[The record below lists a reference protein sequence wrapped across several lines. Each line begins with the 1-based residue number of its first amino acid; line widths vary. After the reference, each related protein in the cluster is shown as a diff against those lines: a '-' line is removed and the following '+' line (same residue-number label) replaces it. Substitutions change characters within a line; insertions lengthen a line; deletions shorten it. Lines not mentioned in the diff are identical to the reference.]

1 MIFAD
6 CIFTVNKPN
15 EIKRSVNK
23 LWVVTGFK
31 IITLFLKWKNNK
43 IFILSGSRTL
53 LAVEYRYHSRQG
65 SIFLF
70 ILFKS

>member
-6 CIFTVNKPN
+6 CIFTVNKRN
-15 EIKRSVNK
+15 EIKRSMNK

-31 IITLFLKWKNNK
+31 IIDFLSFTLILKWKNNK

-53 LAVEYRYHSRQG
+53 LTVQYRYHSRPVPQ
-65 SIFLF
+65 
-70 ILFKS
+70 